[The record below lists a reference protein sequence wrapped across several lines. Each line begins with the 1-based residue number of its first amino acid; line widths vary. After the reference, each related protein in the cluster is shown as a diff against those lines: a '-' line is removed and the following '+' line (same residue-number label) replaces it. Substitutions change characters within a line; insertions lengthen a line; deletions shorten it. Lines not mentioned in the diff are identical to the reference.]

1 MLTSRKT
8 SHGPQKSMMTAPSEI
23 TKATGIWPWAGGLS
37 EFALLACLL
46 SPELPVV
53 SIGAAFAESRPI
65 TKRASA
71 AIKPDFAA
79 ALTRSFRFME
89 LVRAFMAAIIS
100 QPRLAAMPIIT
111 TFLPGGY
118 FSLSFDFRMSHLTQ
132 CPKVVDASDAR
143 CSFQSSCRN
152 VDRLLRELPDGDD
165 RAENQEQIDC
175 HLGNVA
181 ALFFR
186 ANQKRVSGFE
196 LDRKSVV

>member
-53 SIGAAFAESRPI
+53 SIGAAFAESSPI

-71 AIKPDFAA
+71 AIKPGLAA
-79 ALTRSFRFME
+79 ALTRFFRFM
-89 LVRAFMAAIIS
+89 VREFIAAIIS

-111 TFLPGGY
+111 TFLPSGY
-118 FSLSFDFRMSHLTQ
+118 FSLSFDFRMSHLTH
-132 CPKVVDASDAR
+132 CPKVVDASDAA
-143 CSFQSSCRN
+143 SCVESNWRN

-165 RAENQEQIDC
+165 RAENQDRINC
-175 HLGNVA
+175 HLDDVA
-181 ALFFR
+181 ALFFG
-186 ANQKRVSGFE
+186 ANQKRVSGLFV
-196 LDRKSVV
+196 LIF

>member
-37 EFALLACLL
+37 EFALLACLS

-89 LVRAFMAAIIS
+89 LVRAFMAAIIW

-111 TFLPGGY
+111 TFLPSGY
-118 FSLSFDFRMSHLTQ
+118 FSLSFDFRMSHLTH
-132 CPKVVDASDAR
+132 CPKVVDASDAAR
-143 CSFQSSCRN
+143 SFQSSCRN
-152 VDRLLRELPDGDD
+152 VDRLLRELPDGDN
-165 RAENQEQIDC
+165 RAENQDRTNC
-175 HLGNVA
+175 HFDDVA

-186 ANQKRVSGFE
+186 
-196 LDRKSVV
+196 